1 METLAHRTTRPRR
14 HLLPPSEQDM
24 PSEDAG
30 LWAST
35 LIHSRHTTLPKR
47 LGAPGPDAPHRTLIL
62 AAAAAAPDHGQLLP
76 WRFIEIPLDQ
86 RHRLADAFVQA
97 LLERDPAALPDDVER
112 AREKAHRAP
121 WLMLLVVRLRGLDPE
136 IDSNERLLSAGC
148 AVQNLLLTATA
159 LDYGSALTSGKAI
172 RSTPLRTLFGLDPDE
187 DALCF
192 ISLGNALAH
201 PTPRSRPAVSAYF
214 SVLDPEPARP

>member
-1 METLAHRTTRPRR
+1 
-14 HLLPPSEQDM
+14 M

-47 LGAPGPDAPHRTLIL
+47 LHAPGPGATQRALIL
-62 AAAAAAPDHGQLLP
+62 EAAAAAPDHGQLQP
-76 WRFIEIPLDQ
+76 WRFVEIPTDQ
-86 RHRLADAFVQA
+86 RDRLAEAFVQA
-97 LLERDPAALPDDVER
+97 LLERDPDALPDDIER

-136 IDSNERLLSAGC
+136 IDASERLLSAGC
-148 AVQNLLLTATA
+148 AVQNMLLTATA
-159 LDYGSALTSGKAI
+159 LGYGSALTSGKAI
-172 RSTPLRTLFGLDPDE
+172 RSAPLRALFGLAPDE

-192 ISLGNALAH
+192 ISLGSARDH
-201 PTPRSRPAVSAYF
+201 KPPRPRPAVSAYF
-214 SVLDPEPARP
+214 NVLGARPPRP

>member
-1 METLAHRTTRPRR
+1 METLTRHTTRPPAP
-14 HLLPPSEQDM
+14 LPPPSAQDM

-35 LIHSRHTTLPKR
+35 LIHSRHTTLPRR
-47 LGAPGPDAPHRTLIL
+47 LGEPGPDAPHRALIL

-76 WRFIEIPLDQ
+76 WRFIEIPVNQ

-97 LLERDPAALPDDVER
+97 LLERDPAALPDDIER

-136 IDSNERLLSAGC
+136 IDASERLLSAGC

-159 LDYGSALTSGKAI
+159 LGYGSALTSGKAV
-172 RSTPLRTLFGLDPDE
+172 RSTPLRTLFGLAPDE

-192 ISLGNALAH
+192 ISLGSTQGH
-201 PTPRSRPAVSAYF
+201 KPPRPRPEVSAYF
-214 SVLDPEPARP
+214 SVLADKP